1 MNVTETKQAPPPPP
15 FHLVAGSC
23 LLCLKGSTTN
33 PLLLSS
39 PSARLPLGLPPSPLI
54 HPPEQAEEG
63 SFQKLSPTPHLPGA
77 LKVSSPISYCGLGD
91 PMWVGPRHGVLNAY
105 SLLSLD
111 QAPSPKPQDLVTF
124 TSAVPEPGHVS
135 TALGLCKYSSFL

>member
-1 MNVTETKQAPPPPP
+1 
-15 FHLVAGSC
+15 
-23 LLCLKGSTTN
+23 
-33 PLLLSS
+33 
-39 PSARLPLGLPPSPLI
+39 
-54 HPPEQAEEG
+54 
-63 SFQKLSPTPHLPGA
+63 
-77 LKVSSPISYCGLGD
+77 
-91 PMWVGPRHGVLNAY
+91 MWVGPRHGVLNAY